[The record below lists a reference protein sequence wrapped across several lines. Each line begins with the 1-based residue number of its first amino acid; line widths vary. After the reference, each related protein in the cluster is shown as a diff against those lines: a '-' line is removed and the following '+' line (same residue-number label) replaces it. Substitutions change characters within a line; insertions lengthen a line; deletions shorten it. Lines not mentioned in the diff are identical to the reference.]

1 MNTENDNIKEQDTLL
16 YNILDVFKKLKEN
29 WINQS
34 QIRAWWRKMVH
45 NKDFKNKNR

>member
-29 WINQS
+29 WINT
-34 QIRAWWRKMVH
+34 KPHKGMVPS
-45 NKDFKNKNR
+45 NCTQ